1 MSQNIKT
8 RRRGSLSLSRLFAL
22 LAALA
27 TVVLAGCGTST
38 KTVANTNTV
47 TTPATVTTAKTIGA
61 PFTFTVA
68 GNTVTVSIDAAQG
81 APSTRE
87 EPVQVIC
94 ANLAPNG
101 FSDRDQALGTWKLG
115 ASSMTATLPKSA
127 DGLDLCAISFT
138 ARKGK
143 QAIAFFNEQAKAK
156 YLADQKAS
164 K

>member
-1 MSQNIKT
+1 M
-8 RRRGSLSLSRLFAL
+8 SRLFGVL
-22 LAALA
+22 VALA
-27 TVVLAGCGTST
+27 TVALAGCGTST
-38 KTVANTNTV
+38 NTV
-47 TTPATVTTAKTIGA
+47 TAPPTVKTARTIDA
-61 PFTFTVA
+61 PFTFEVA

-94 ANLAPNG
+94 ANLAANG
-101 FSDRDQALGTWKLG
+101 FSDRDQARGTWKLG
-115 ASSMTATLPKSA
+115 ASSVTVTLPSSA
-127 DGLDLCAISFT
+127 DGLDLCAINFT
-138 ARKGK
+138 ARTGR